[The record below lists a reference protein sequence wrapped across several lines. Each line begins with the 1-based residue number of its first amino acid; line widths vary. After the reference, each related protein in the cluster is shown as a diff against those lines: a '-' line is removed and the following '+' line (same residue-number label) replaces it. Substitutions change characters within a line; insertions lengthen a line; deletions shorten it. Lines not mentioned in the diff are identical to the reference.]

1 MAETI
6 AKLRE
11 LSESEL
17 IRLHDE
23 RAAHTQVGTAH
34 YLAELSRRDQ
44 QQANDEMLRH
54 TRSMT
59 RMTIVITI
67 ATIISTILVGI
78 TLFR

>member
-1 MAETI
+1 MSETI

-11 LSESEL
+11 MSEAEL

-23 RAAHTQVGTAH
+23 HASHTVVGTAH

-44 QQANDEMLRH
+44 QRANAEMLRH
-54 TRSMT
+54 TRAMT
-59 RMTIVITI
+59 LMTIVITI
-67 ATIISTILVGI
+67 ATIISTVLVAV

>member
-17 IRLHDE
+17 IRLHDG

-34 YLAELSRRDQ
+34 NLAELSRRDQ